1 MIAIKEI
8 RNMSSWSH
16 LMPKHWARKQFVFC
30 WRWVDCGTHLDSEDL
45 CLYWFLNIGISECK
59 ISYFMKDCFCLG
71 FTASVLGIHSCGT
84 NIGNFMILF
93 YFNECGSQYF
103 AAKRKDSIYLQF
115 QILENQLLIDYCLC
129 VLQWILFCSFFFFL
143 WSSDFIS
150 LYFHF
155 SFLCVFHHLILFSW
169 QIQTQFSSLLLTHYL
184 CFQSLLSAKV
194 CASSNALTSK
204 PILPSQTSTTLTEA
218 DYSNFSFPGLEN
230 VTEPFFLPFD
240 AKADLIRQEVD
251 IWALTF
257 SFYILTELNLPK
269 TYRKYQC
276 A

>member
-1 MIAIKEI
+1 M
-8 RNMSSWSH
+8 
-16 LMPKHWARKQFVFC
+16 
-30 WRWVDCGTHLDSEDL
+30 DS
-45 CLYWFLNIGISECK
+45 FLFFFSLK
-59 ISYFMKDCFCLG
+59 FR
-71 FTASVLGIHSCGT
+71 
-84 NIGNFMILF
+84 F
-93 YFNECGSQYF
+93 YF
-103 AAKRKDSIYLQF
+103 L
-115 QILENQLLIDYCLC
+115 
-129 VLQWILFCSFFFFL
+129 VLSFFLLMCFPPPYFIFL
-143 WSSDFIS
+143 TDSNTIF
-150 LYFHF
+150 
-155 SFLCVFHHLILFSW
+155 
-169 QIQTQFSSLLLTHYL
+169 SLLLTHYL

-257 SFYILTELNLPK
+257 SFYVLTELNLPK

>member
-1 MIAIKEI
+1 MSVVLNTFQLKERI
-8 RNMSSWSH
+8 LSIYSS
-16 LMPKHWARKQFVFC
+16 K
-30 WRWVDCGTHLDSEDL
+30 
-45 CLYWFLNIGISECK
+45 YWK
-59 ISYFMKDCFCLG
+59 MG
-71 FTASVLGIHSCGT
+71 FSLITASVCYNG
-84 NIGNFMILF
+84 FLF
-93 YFNECGSQYF
+93 
-103 AAKRKDSIYLQF
+103 
-115 QILENQLLIDYCLC
+115 
-129 VLQWILFCSFFFFL
+129 VLFSLR
-143 WSSDFIS
+143 SDFIS

-155 SFLCVFHHLILFSW
+155 SFLCVFHHLILFSR

-194 CASSNALTSK
+194 CASSYALTSK

-230 VTEPFFLPFD
+230 VTEPFFFPFD
-240 AKADLIRQEVD
+240 TKADLIHQEVD